1 MLVKIFEFIRLVLIK
16 IMVYLIVFFVVCYLI
31 ELCFVVDE
39 GRG

>member
-1 MLVKIFEFIRLVLIK
+1 MLVKYLNLLDGFVVE